1 MEIFRISKAKFARKL
16 LSSGKVNRW
25 NLDGEYVIY
34 AGSSRSLATLEL
46 LVHKNA
52 IKPKVSYKVMVIS
65 IPDNDSLIQQILT
78 ADLASNWRSISG
90 ISKLQRIGSKWYK
103 NQTTLLLKVPSAVI
117 PMENNYIINTKHKDF
132 KNVKLVRTE
141 DYYYDTRLL

>member
-1 MEIFRISKAKFARKL
+1 
-16 LSSGKVNRW
+16 
-25 NLDGEYVIY
+25 
-34 AGSSRSLATLEL
+34 
-46 LVHKNA
+46 
-52 IKPKVSYKVMVIS
+52 MVIS